1 MNSNS
6 PISAADEKQPLHVL
20 DNYIK
25 KEKRRRNLFNVL
37 RDLVIIVLA
46 ITLLF
51 SIVLGLAVVQGDSMN
66 PSIKHHSVAI
76 FNRLTNHYES
86 GDIVI
91 FRATASADP
100 LIKRVVALEGDVVDI
115 NAQSGT
121 VTVNQVP
128 YYNDEVIGG
137 TYTREHGISFPY
149 TVPED
154 CVFVL
159 GDNREVA
166 ADSRDFGA
174 VNKANVIGKIYFVLK
189 PISN

>member
-1 MNSNS
+1 MNSN
-6 PISAADEKQPLHVL
+6 PLISAADEKQPLHVL

-25 KEKRRRNLFNVL
+25 KERRRRNLFSVI
-37 RDLVIIVLA
+37 RDLVIVVIV
-46 ITLLF
+46 IVLLF

-66 PSIKHHSVAI
+66 PSIKHHSVAV
-76 FNRLTNHYES
+76 FNRLSNHYES

-100 LIKRVVALEGDVVDI
+100 LIKRVVAMEGDVVDI
-115 NAQSGT
+115 DSLSGT

-128 YYNDEVIGG
+128 YHNDEVIGK
-137 TYTREHGISFPY
+137 TETREHGISFPY

-154 CVFVL
+154 CLFVL

-174 VNKANVIGKIYFVLK
+174 VNKANIIGKIYFVLK